1 MKLAECREL
10 KTGDKVMW
18 SVGNGWYQVGDFIKL
33 RKVTTF
39 PTMTIDDLLNG
50 NFSLKNGK
58 DEWMAEVE
66 YINDKGQ
73 RKSWDVRPRRLTKY

>member
-1 MKLAECREL
+1 MKLEDCRKL
-10 KTGDKVMW
+10 KKGDKVMW
-18 SVGNGWYQVGDFIKL
+18 SLGNGWYQTGEFIKL

-39 PTMTIDDLLNG
+39 PKMTIDDLLNG
-50 NFSLKNGK
+50 NFSLDKGK

-73 RKSWDVRPRRLTKY
+73 RKSWDVRPRRLSKV